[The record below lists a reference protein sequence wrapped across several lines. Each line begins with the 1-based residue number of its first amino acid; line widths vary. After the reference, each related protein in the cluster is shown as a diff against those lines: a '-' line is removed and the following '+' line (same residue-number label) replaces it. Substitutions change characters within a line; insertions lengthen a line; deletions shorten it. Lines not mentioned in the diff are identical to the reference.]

1 MKAALGFRMAQ
12 LHSNFLGGGW
22 RRQHA
27 LLNYIPAAF
36 LSISEYCFLADGWR
50 IALLWLLRWLRCFH
64 NNPNLAL
71 NTLQC
76 VMCLCVL
83 LHDIHGFTG
92 IFALHCH
99 TRRLENIV
107 LLLLLL
113 LSFFFAF
120 LASMCKHTGA
130 ACISFVVCPDPSH
143 LVQSLRLEE
152 KTYSSTQH
160 CYQHPRQACWPSRLF
175 KRKPFQDC

>member
-12 LHSNFLGGGW
+12 LLHSNFLGGGW

-50 IALLWLLRWLRCFH
+50 IALLLWLLRWLRCFH

-113 LSFFFAF
+113 SFFFAF

-152 KTYSSTQH
+152 KTQH
-160 CYQHPRQACWPSRLF
+160 CYQHHRQACWPSRLF
-175 KRKPFQDC
+175 KRRPFQDC

>member
-12 LHSNFLGGGW
+12 LLHSNFLGGGW

-152 KTYSSTQH
+152 KTQH
-160 CYQHPRQACWPSRLF
+160 CYQHHRQACWPSRLF
-175 KRKPFQDC
+175 KRRPFQDC